1 MLPLMYGWAGLGRSI
16 NIVIYF
22 QDKETVSSVSTTVL
36 LPQIIT
42 HCCLDPVK
50 SLQDPI
56 TCYWNY
62 TASQPPSHCPLFAP
76 VICFSFNLSTE
87 WPGVAW
93 WSWWSW
99 WSWSPLTTLITLPG
113 GDW

>member
-42 HCCLDPVK
+42 HLLSGPCQVSTGSHHLLLELHSQSATLALP
-50 SLQDPI
+50 SL
-56 TCYWNY
+56 C
-62 TASQPPSHCPLFAP
+62 SSHLFF
-76 VICFSFNLSTE
+76 I
-87 WPGVAW
+87 
-93 WSWWSW
+93 
-99 WSWSPLTTLITLPG
+99 
-113 GDW
+113 